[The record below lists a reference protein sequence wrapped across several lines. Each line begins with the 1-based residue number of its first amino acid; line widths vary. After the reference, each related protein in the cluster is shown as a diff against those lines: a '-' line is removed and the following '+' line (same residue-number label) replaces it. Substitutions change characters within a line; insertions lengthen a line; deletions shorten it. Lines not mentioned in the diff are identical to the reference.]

1 MVFYVVSFCEF
12 DMKYAVISCSL
23 NLGSRSRLLAKAAVD
38 GFRSVG
44 DEAVD
49 YVDLAELAL
58 PICDGSSA
66 YGDENAIELKQR
78 LAEADGYVIA
88 SPIYNFD
95 VNAACKNMI
104 EMTGRDVWTDE
115 VVGFLCAAGGKSSYM
130 SVMGF
135 GNSLMLDFRTVV
147 VPRFVYATGEDFIE
161 REQGH
166 VMSDEI
172 SARVLQL
179 VGEVKRFCEG
189 LRA

>member
-23 NLGSRSRLLAKAAVD
+23 NPGSRSRLLAKSAVD

-44 DEAVD
+44 VEVVD

-58 PICDGSSA
+58 PMCDGGAA
-66 YGDENAIELKQR
+66 YGDENVIELKQR
-78 LAEADGYVIA
+78 LVETDGYVIA

-104 EMTGRDVWTDE
+104 EMTGRDVWTDK

-130 SVMGF
+130 SVMGL

-161 REQGH
+161 STSGH
-166 VMSDEI
+166 VTSDEI
-172 SARVLQL
+172 AERVSQL
-179 VGEVKRFCEG
+179 VSEVIRFSHG
-189 LRA
+189 LRQ